1 MWRSAILIAR
11 CCRFGRNGDAL
22 GHYWSRSYRGEAY
35 RSFGRGRS
43 GRLSGRIP
51 VAFGGKSRAG
61 GTQLRRR
68 GVRHS
73 AGVHKAGTAGCR
85 DRHGA
90 SQHGP
95 IELALAE
102 AGIPF
107 LVEKPIGL
115 DDAIPD
121 RIADTLS
128 RRNLVAA
135 VGYNWR
141 ALDTLAAVRRQIEQT
156 PIRMVIGRFH
166 IGTPLTP
173 WWRFEAHSGGQM
185 LEQACHL
192 IDLSRYL
199 AGAGQLLA
207 AAGTRGALP
216 GVPDGDVA
224 GTSAALFLFGGVP
237 GVITAACV
245 LPNGPGA
252 ELRLI
257 CEGCEIAIGLAG
269 VTIVRGRESSHT
281 ASGTSSYALQ
291 DRAFFDAVRRNR
303 PDVVLC
309 PYDDALATHRLALAA
324 ARQIRQN

>member
-1 MWRSAILIAR
+1 MRLGIIGAGLIAAR
-11 CCRFGRNGDAL
+11 HIAAL
-22 GHYWSRSYRGEAY
+22 AEADPDVYPVAFLSRSVEKAAQAA
-35 RSFGRGRS
+35 RSFGGEAFDTVQAFIRQGRPDAV
-43 GRLSGRIP
+43 IVTVP
-51 VAFGGKSRAG
+51 P
-61 GTQLRRR
+61 
-68 GVRHS
+68 
-73 AGVHKAGTAGCR
+73 
-85 DRHGA
+85 